1 MVVTIDVD
9 DDLVR
14 FLERMQMDRRPHRC
28 KRGHWLLPGHMIVG
42 SLPCSCGRHTTWECE
57 CSDVIYEP
65 ALTELCTLL
74 NGRGGGT
81 PDVSAAKP

>member
-1 MVVTIDVD
+1 MAASVMVVTIDVD

-65 ALTELCTLL
+65 ALTESCSLS
-74 NGRGGGT
+74 NGRGG
-81 PDVSAAKP
+81 